1 MNDKASSLGLEE
13 PPPHGGQKRPA
24 PARKVLEP
32 KNIAC
37 WIGKS
42 QENKIIMH
50 LHGLKRQ
57 KLDRAGQ
64 TKLEMVLRERVH

>member
-1 MNDKASSLGLEE
+1 MLTPLLWGWKS
-13 PPPHGGQKRPA
+13 PPTRGQKRPA

-32 KNIAC
+32 YIIAR
-37 WIGKS
+37 WVGKS
-42 QENKIIMH
+42 QENRMIMH
-50 LHGLKRQ
+50 FHGLKRQ